1 MGDWLI
7 NINEL
12 APGEQVGST
21 TLNMV
26 VLLCHL
32 AWLFPSMPTGKKRER
47 RKSSLYLLWE
57 ARRTGETETFH
68 GWDFCFYYYYYY

>member
-1 MGDWLI
+1 MC
-7 NINEL
+7 
-12 APGEQVGST
+12 

-47 RKSSLYLLWE
+47 KKVLCTYY
-57 ARRTGETETFH
+57 GKH
-68 GWDFCFYYYYYY
+68 GVQAKQKHFMAGISAFIIIIIIDNVLIFA